1 MHNNN
6 NNLIVMLINCWYVSQ
21 RALIGIFVF
30 IKLPCILYKIVSK
43 KLDFFHIYFM
53 NIAINV
59 NYLYV

>member
-1 MHNNN
+1 MHNH

-21 RALIGIFVF
+21 RSLLGYFFLFNSHV
-30 IKLPCILYKIVSK
+30 LYKIVSK